1 MPEVSEKCGTIPFV
15 NAPVTTPQ
23 HSGFAGTLD
32 RFFQISQRGSTISRE
47 IRGGLVTFFAMSYI
61 LVLNPI
67 ILSGMDSA
75 GGFLG
80 RGAEANIP
88 AIAAGTALIAGLLSI
103 LMGVWANFPLA
114 LASGMGLNAMVAFTL
129 VAATGLTWAEAMG
142 LIVWEGIIILVLVL
156 TGFREAVFRAV
167 PAQMKT
173 AISVGIGLFI
183 ALVGLVNAGIVRPG
197 GTPLQ
202 LGINGSL
209 AGWPALIFVVGLL
222 VTIVLM
228 VRKVRGAILIG
239 ILTATVLGIIVQ
251 AIAQL
256 GPKSEEN
263 PTGWGLTVPA
273 LDGSPVSLPDFST
286 IGQFDL
292 FGAFGKIG
300 FLAVILLVFSLMLAD
315 FFDTMGTMV
324 AIGGEAD
331 LLDKEG
337 NPPRTRQILVVDS
350 IGAAAGGMGGVS
362 SATSYVESSAGVG
375 EGARTGLA
383 TTVTGILF
391 LLSMFLAPLVEL
403 VPSEAASTA
412 LVAVGFLM
420 MTQVTEIEWH
430 RPEIAIPSFL
440 TIALMPFAY
449 SITVGIGAGFVTY
462 LIIELALGK
471 VKKIHPLMWIVSLLF
486 VLYFVLG
493 PLQGLLGV

>member
-1 MPEVSEKCGTIPFV
+1 MSCV
-15 NAPVTTPQ
+15 NATHQSAHRPLNRLD
-23 HSGFAGTLD
+23 SFFAITE
-32 RFFQISQRGSTISRE
+32 RGSTIGRE
-47 IRGGLVTFFAMSYI
+47 LRGGLVTFFAMSYI
-61 LVLNPI
+61 LVLNPL
-67 ILSGMDSA
+67 ILSLEDSS

-80 RGAEANIP
+80 GGSEANIP
-88 AIAAGTALIAGLLSI
+88 AIAAGTALIAGVLTI
-103 LMGVWANFPLA
+103 LMGVVANFPLA

-129 VAATGLTWAEAMG
+129 VLGSGLTWAEAMG

-167 PAQMKT
+167 PSQMKV

-209 AGWPALIFVVGLL
+209 AGWPALVFVVGLF

-228 VRKVRGAILIG
+228 VRKVRGAILVG
-239 ILTATVLGIIVQ
+239 ILSSTILGLIIQ
-251 AIAQL
+251 TFAQL

-263 PTGWGLTVPA
+263 PTGWGLTVPQ
-273 LDGSPVSLPDFST
+273 LDGVPVSLPDFST
-286 IGQFDL
+286 LGQFDL

-300 FLAVILLVFSLMLAD
+300 VLAVLLLVFSLMLAD

-324 AIGGEAD
+324 AIGAEAG
-331 LLDKEG
+331 LLDEHST
-337 NPPRTRQILVVDS
+337 PPKTRQILVVDS
-350 IGAAAGGMGGVS
+350 LAAVAGGMGGVS

-383 TTVTGILF
+383 SVVTGVLF
-391 LLSMFLAPLVEL
+391 LLSIFLAPLVEL
-403 VPSEAASTA
+403 VPTEAASTA

-420 MTQVTEIEWH
+420 MTQVTDIEWH

-449 SITVGIGAGFVTY
+449 SITVGIGAGFVAY
-462 LIIELALGK
+462 LVIEIALGRTRR
-471 VKKIHPLMWIVSLLF
+471 IHPLMWITSILF
-486 VLYFVLG
+486 MLYFVLG
-493 PLQGLLGV
+493 PVQSLLGV

>member
-1 MPEVSEKCGTIPFV
+1 MNS
-15 NAPVTTPQ
+15 PVTTPQ
-23 HSGFAGTLD
+23 YTGFLGTLD
-32 RFFQISQRGSTISRE
+32 RFFQITQRGSSVSRE
-47 IRGGLVTFFAMSYI
+47 LRGGLVTFFAMSYI

-67 ILSGMDSA
+67 ILSGMDSS

-80 RGAEANIP
+80 RGTEANIP
-88 AIAAGTALIAGLLSI
+88 AIAAGTALVAGVLSLI
-103 LMGVWANFPLA
+103 MGLWANYPLA

-129 VAATGLTWAEAMG
+129 VGASGLTWAEAMG

-209 AGWPALIFVVGLL
+209 AGWPALVFVVGLL

-239 ILTATVLGIIVQ
+239 ILSATVVGII
-251 AIAQL
+251 IQL
-256 GPKSEEN
+256 FTHLGAKSEEN
-263 PTGWGLTVPA
+263 PTGWGLTIPE
-273 LDGSPVSLPDFST
+273 LKGSPVSLPDFST
-286 IGQFDL
+286 LGQFDL
-292 FGAFGKIG
+292 FGSFGKIG
-300 FLAVILLVFSLMLAD
+300 FLAVLLLVFSLMLAD

-324 AIGGEAD
+324 AIGGEAG
-331 LLDKEG
+331 LLDEEG

-383 TTVTGILF
+383 TVVTGLLF
-391 LLSMFLAPLVEL
+391 MLSMFLAPIVEL

-462 LIIELALGK
+462 LIIELALGR

-493 PLQGLLGV
+493 PLQSLLGV